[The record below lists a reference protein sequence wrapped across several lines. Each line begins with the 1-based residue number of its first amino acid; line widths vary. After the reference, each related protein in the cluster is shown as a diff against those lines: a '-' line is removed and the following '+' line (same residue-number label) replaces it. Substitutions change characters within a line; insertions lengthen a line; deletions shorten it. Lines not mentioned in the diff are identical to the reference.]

1 MNQLSDSDF
10 YLKYRKKVYHIALS
24 YFKDRFMAED
34 VSHEV
39 MIKCFEKRSGFKGT
53 STLDTWV
60 YCVAKNYCIDK
71 LRKMKGDC
79 SYLSEGTESLT
90 NEGAATPEAALI
102 RKAECEDLKKKVALL
117 PEKYKVMITLY
128 YFENLSLR
136 EIQLRLKMN
145 LSTIKIRIYRAK
157 LMLKKMYQ
165 AEGLRLPLYGL

>member
-1 MNQLSDSDF
+1 MNQLSDSDL

-71 LRKMKGDC
+71 IRNMKGDC
-79 SYLSEGTESLT
+79 SYLSEETELLT
-90 NEGAATPEAALI
+90 NEEAATPEAALI
-102 RKAECEDLKKKVALL
+102 QNVECEDLKRKVAML
-117 PEKYKVMITLY
+117 PEKYKVLLILY
-128 YFENLSLR
+128 YFENLSLK

-145 LSTIKIRIYRAK
+145 ISTVKTRIYRAK
-157 LMLKKMYQ
+157 QMLKKMYQ
-165 AEGLRLPLYGL
+165 AEGPRFRRYEF